1 MSTARTAERGGRR
14 VTEAECGICRALDFW
29 EPPGA

>member
-1 MSTARTAERGGRR
+1 MSTTRAAQRGRRR
-14 VTEAECGICRALDFW
+14 VTEAEWGICRALDFW